1 MLVVVTPR
9 NSAPRKPGPATDQA
23 GTRRVK
29 SRKGAGSETP
39 NDGDALRLFCFPYAG
54 GGTTVFHRWPEGLSG
69 PVKVHAVE
77 LPGRG
82 RKFAADPA
90 RRMDDLVDAV
100 IDSINP
106 HLANP
111 FSFFGHSLGALV
123 AFEVARAVRARLDV
137 EPVALYVSAH
147 PGPQVPNDQ
156 PPLHALSD
164 PELRAELRRVGGTPQ
179 EVLANDEFMRLLLPT
194 LRADF
199 EVSDTYTYT
208 PGAPLSCPIVA
219 WGGVDDP
226 QVSQEDLQAWAEQT
240 TGPFAFAMLPGGHF
254 FIDHNRR
261 ELLAAL
267 DTSVTLWH

>member
-1 MLVVVTPR
+1 M
-9 NSAPRKPGPATDQA
+9 KPPVG
-23 GTRRVK
+23 G
-29 SRKGAGSETP
+29 GSDTP
-39 NDGDALRLFCFPYAG
+39 NGGDALRLFCFPYAG
-54 GGTTVFHRWPEGLSG
+54 GGTTVFRRWQEGLSDA
-69 PVKVHAVE
+69 VKVHAVE

-82 RKFAADPA
+82 RQFTKPPA
-90 RRMDDLVDAV
+90 RRMDALVDAV
-100 IDSINP
+100 IEGMSP
-106 HLANP
+106 YLAKP
-111 FSFFGHSLGALV
+111 FSFFGHSMGALV
-123 AFEVARAVRARLDV
+123 AFEVARTVRDRLDV

-147 PGPQVPNDQ
+147 PGPQLPTDQ
-156 PPLHALSD
+156 PPLHNLSD
-164 PELRAELRRVGGTPQ
+164 PELRAELRRVGGTPR
-179 EVLANDEFMRLLLPT
+179 EVLANDEFMRLLLPM

-199 EVSDTYTYT
+199 EVSETYTYT
-208 PGAPLSCPIVA
+208 PGVPLNCPIVA